1 MLQRIIE
8 LSLQHRF
15 AVLLSVGVLFACGS
29 YALSQLD
36 IDAFPDTTP
45 VMVQVNTT
53 AASLGPEE
61 IERQITYPIE
71 QSLSG
76 LPSLENIRSVSKFGF
91 SQVVV
96 TFTDGTDIYF
106 ARQVVGE
113 RLATVDLPQGVSRPR
128 MGPVAT
134 GLGEVFHY
142 VLTYAGVDF
151 SKLPDDQRLRL
162 LTELRTTHDWVVKPQ
177 LRTVP
182 GTAEINSWGGYEKQ
196 YQVRIDPRRLVSR
209 GLTFDQ
215 VITALQ
221 QNNRNVG
228 GGNIDRMGEMLLV
241 QGLGRTADMQQ
252 IGDIVITAVDGVP
265 VRIRDVAAVEV
276 GHEIRRGAVTADGG
290 GEAVMGLGFMLMGE
304 NTHQYTEQLKAKVE
318 QIRSNLPTG
327 MTLVTMYDRTEL
339 VDAVIGTVRKNLFEG
354 GLLVIAVLFIFLGNL
369 RAGLIVAVAIPL
381 VDAVRVH
388 WNVAIWHRR

>member
-1 MLQRIIE
+1 MLRRLIE
-8 LSLQHRF
+8 LSLQHRS
-15 AVLLSVGVLFACGS
+15 AVLLSVLVLIAGGG
-29 YALSQLD
+29 YALTQLD

-45 VMVQVNTT
+45 IMVQVNTT

-96 TFTDGTDIYF
+96 TFEDGTDIYF

-113 RLATVDLPQGVSRPR
+113 RLATVELPQGVGRPK

-142 VLTYAGVDF
+142 TLTYPGVDF
-151 SKLPDDQRLRL
+151 SALPREERLRL

-196 YQVRIDPRRLVSR
+196 FQVRVDPSGLVSR
-209 GLTFDQ
+209 GLTFAE
-215 VITALQ
+215 VISALQ
-221 QNNRNVG
+221 TNNRNVG
-228 GGNIDRMGEMLLV
+228 GGNIDRLGEMLLV
-241 QGLGRTADMQQ
+241 QGLGANDGHQADREHRYQ
-252 IGDIVITAVDGVP
+252 GRRWRAGSDSRCGHSRDWTRDTPGRSDRRWPWRSCDGARFHVDG
-265 VRIRDVAAVEV
+265 RKHSSLHAGVE
-276 GHEIRRGAVTADGG
+276 
-290 GEAVMGLGFMLMGE
+290 
-304 NTHQYTEQLKAKVE
+304 EQ
-318 QIRSNLPTG
+318 
-327 MTLVTMYDRTEL
+327 D
-339 VDAVIGTVRKNLFEG
+339 
-354 GLLVIAVLFIFLGNL
+354 
-369 RAGLIVAVAIPL
+369 
-381 VDAVRVH
+381 
-388 WNVAIWHRR
+388 